1 MIDANKTIYA
11 SLIDKIQ
18 RLRYQAQDSPKDFK
32 SILRA
37 IILTDILE
45 WSAGLDLPQSLQDK
59 LKQKQIDLFLC
70 DPAFKVQYADT
81 STAYVNVNTPQTNST
96 WKRVWDSHNVSVV
109 DPGNIG
115 ICDNEFCVPIKFE
128 IKEIEVMELPYE
140 NDFPF
145 QEVQLIAVEE
155 YKP

>member
-45 WSAGLDLPQSLQDK
+45 WSAGLDLPQSLQEK

-96 WKRVWDSHNVSVV
+96 WKRVWDSPNVTEVNKG
-109 DPGNIG
+109 DIG
-115 ICDNEFCVPIKFE
+115 QCSDEFCIPAWFE
-128 IKEIEVMELPYE
+128 IVEMEVKEFDSNQHQLYTLQNIIEVKEL
-140 NDFPF
+140 
-145 QEVQLIAVEE
+145 
-155 YKP
+155 